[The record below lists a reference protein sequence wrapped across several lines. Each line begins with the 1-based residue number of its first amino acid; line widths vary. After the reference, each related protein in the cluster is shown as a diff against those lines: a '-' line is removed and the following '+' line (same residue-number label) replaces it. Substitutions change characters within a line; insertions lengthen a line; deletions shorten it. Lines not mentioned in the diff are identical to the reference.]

1 MTIENVKNSNCNSHN
16 FPIPSLEILFNYEWY
31 RDDPVTAHMMEA
43 KECLSKWSKPALVMF
58 STKWDFAR
66 CWSYLAHFVGTE
78 PNKPNIE
85 VLTHHVPP
93 GTQWLVGRTKSS
105 WSWSLM
111 QRKRWSTSFGLKREF
126 KLVTFCLSNA
136 IGSNSWNSLLLIG
149 HNTCRLWRVRATSSK
164 SLTGR
169 SLPTTY
175 LNSLKA
181 KIKQRYTWTPQ
192 AKIKLRHNHAFDDGA
207 PTRADKPDISRWWTR
222 LLTKSVS
229 KWGAAQYS
237 ESILLAKMI
246 AATNLIDSKWTESEF
261 WTPLQMFR

>member
-1 MTIENVKNSNCNSHN
+1 MCLQG
-16 FPIPSLEILFNYEWY
+16 PS
-31 RDDPVTAHMMEA
+31 D
-43 KECLSKWSKPALVMF
+43 
-58 STKWDFAR
+58 
-66 CWSYLAHFVGTE
+66 
-78 PNKPNIE
+78 
-85 VLTHHVPP
+85 
-93 GTQWLVGRTKSS
+93 S
-105 WSWSLM
+105 WAG
-111 QRKRWSTSFGLKREF
+111 Q
-126 KLVTFCLSNA
+126 
-136 IGSNSWNSLLLIG
+136 SLLEADPSCKGKGDLLHSVWRGSLNWLLSAYQFNWKQELELLFFLQFDQKQRILIG

-164 SLTGR
+164 SLMGR

-175 LNSLKA
+175 LTSLKA

-207 PTRADKPDISRWWTR
+207 PTRADNPDISRWWTR